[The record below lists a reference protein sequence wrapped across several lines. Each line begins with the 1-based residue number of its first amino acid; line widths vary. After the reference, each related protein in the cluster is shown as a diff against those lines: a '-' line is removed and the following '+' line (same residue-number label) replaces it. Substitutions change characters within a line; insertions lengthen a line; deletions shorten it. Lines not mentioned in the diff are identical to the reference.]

1 MTSCLDWNWSRPEP
15 APKASRLPAPL
26 FLTIHCSAQP
36 TSAPSWR
43 HALLSTVV
51 IGDRD
56 VPCFMKMADIL
67 EHGIR
72 GARLVRIPR
81 AGHMTPMEAP
91 EAVVAA
97 IESALA
103 PTP

>member
-1 MTSCLDWNWSRPEP
+1 
-15 APKASRLPAPL
+15 
-26 FLTIHCSAQP
+26 
-36 TSAPSWR
+36 
-43 HALLSTVV
+43 
-51 IGDRD
+51 
-56 VPCFMKMADIL
+56 MKMADIL